1 MTLQNFAKE
10 LMNRGHEVTAIVN
23 TPIRDFH
30 SPNYTEVLINPRYDQ
45 SKIRKIQNLTDK
57 RK

>member
-1 MTLQNFAKE
+1 
-10 LMNRGHEVTAIVN
+10 MNRGHEVTAIVN